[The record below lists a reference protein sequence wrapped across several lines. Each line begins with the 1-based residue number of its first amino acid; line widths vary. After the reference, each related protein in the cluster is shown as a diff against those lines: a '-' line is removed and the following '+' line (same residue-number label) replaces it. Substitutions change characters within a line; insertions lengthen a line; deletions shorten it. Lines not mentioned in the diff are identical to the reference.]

1 MPKGSTDVF
10 REGKNPCFFAWNF
23 LWKCRGRF
31 RKNHA
36 NGGAGGAAR
45 TGVAGRPADVRLQ
58 KRCGAGTPLPVSKG
72 GAFAQSPDALRQVV
86 LGYDLPHFNDC
97 YADSS
102 AFGGSFFLKT
112 VTSALPEETKKLS
125 ISNEKKGEKS

>member
-1 MPKGSTDVF
+1 MNVTAGMAGTPKSEFHNGVHDGQNRGGKPDGFCQKEARMFF
-10 REGKNPCFFAWNF
+10 REGKIPALLCVGLFMEMP
-23 LWKCRGRF
+23 GRF

-72 GAFAQSPDALRQVV
+72 GAFAQSPDACVR
-86 LGYDLPHFNDC
+86 
-97 YADSS
+97 
-102 AFGGSFFLKT
+102 
-112 VTSALPEETKKLS
+112 
-125 ISNEKKGEKS
+125 